1 VRNNRHVHKNEWF
14 RHVMSGQYRHQTV
27 CPLGVDESAL
37 KSVPSHWGD
46 QVAEFAGCHHAAA
59 AAGDEWDPKCD
70 DVWVPFDPPPVD
82 PADILSGIH
91 QYITSNKNNDIPLF
105 MSDKTLQPLQ
115 YEETNTV
122 ANIAGTYVLI
132 SMCIIL
138 GHLLNPLIGC
148 LMLLLLMMVVV

>member
-1 VRNNRHVHKNEWF
+1 MLLLLL
-14 RHVMSGQYRHQTV
+14 VMNGTLH
-27 CPLGVDESAL
+27 DETQRLQMNDSRRQ
-37 KSVPSHWGD
+37 S
-46 QVAEFAGCHHAAA
+46 E
-59 AAGDEWDPKCD
+59 PKCD